1 MLWNTKNDPK
11 SGNNLEKIASN
22 IVNLGL
28 PIKNEKTIVYI
39 SSLVIN
45 NDKLIKKRKEVHD
58 FMKQQCLTN
67 YLLFLDDESIDLEI
81 LNKSGL
87 HLNENITK
95 WSVNIFCFS
104 MTKWNIWNNLSGY
117 AYYNN
122 RSFFEE
128 KRGKQKFM
136 FWSFYSQHWRTYNY
150 LL

>member
-1 MLWNTKNDPK
+1 M
-11 SGNNLEKIASN
+11 
-22 IVNLGL
+22 NLGL

-104 MTKWNIWNNLSGY
+104 MTK
-117 AYYNN
+117 
-122 RSFFEE
+122 
-128 KRGKQKFM
+128 
-136 FWSFYSQHWRTYNY
+136 
-150 LL
+150 

>member
-11 SGNNLEKIASN
+11 SGNNLEKIA
-22 IVNLGL
+22 
-28 PIKNEKTIVYI
+28 
-39 SSLVIN
+39 SLVIN

-87 HLNENITK
+87 HLNENIPK

-122 RSFFEE
+122 RSFFEK

-136 FWSFYSQHWRTYNY
+136 FWSFYSQHWQTYNY